1 MRCMGKRRREDEVQ
15 RLARR
20 AAGGDLT
27 SARSLV
33 AALEGRRG
41 ARSSGDEYVVEIWVR
56 VTDRDALYAE
66 AVQRGED
73 GGLMGYRPKSTDD
86 ALRMIFDPGT
96 SPPGTEILDS
106 TCEEA

>member
-1 MRCMGKRRREDEVQ
+1 MKRHNDELQ

-20 AAGGDLT
+20 AAGGDLAA
-27 SARSLV
+27 ARSLV
-33 AALEGRRG
+33 SALEGRRSG
-41 ARSSGDEYVVEIWVR
+41 RSADDEYVIEIWVR

-66 AVQRGED
+66 AAQRGED
-73 GGLMGYRPKSTDD
+73 GGLMGYKPKSTDD

-106 TCEEA
+106 ACEEA